1 MDLCTDHFNFFSNV
15 LFSIFYFYIIFW
27 CCASWP
33 CCKCPRIWIWA
44 QIDWGFEFVPN
55 SVTCTVSIYA
65 QIEVSLHCQSGKHV
79 KDARLPACLP
89 TRWIWVT
96 AIFTNDCVS
105 LCFEILYKFYTRF
118 SMKHLF
124 AKIIDAWYKFP
135 RHFHIIMRHGQRAW
149 NPDQTNK
156 RKELRNCILVIIF
169 PEILW

>member
-79 KDARLPACLP
+79 KDARLPACRQDESELP
-89 TRWIWVT
+89 QFLPMTVYP
-96 AIFTNDCVS
+96 FVS
-105 LCFEILYKFYTRF
+105 KFCRF
-118 SMKHLF
+118 SMKYLF
-124 AKIIDAWYKFP
+124 AKIIDAWYKFA